1 MVQNILQ
8 NWLLSTPKVF
18 SLIRCRHVVI
28 FLFVFCDNNFGRA
41 IEYRVGGHFYPRLE
55 LKFHYFI
62 LRHLNF
68 GLYKGV
74 ITVYELIK
82 QEDKQL
88 LQLLTT
94 YQISDINCDISNNS
108 DTLALSLDWSSRR
121 VCSND
126 DLKITLSSSKGA
138 VLILKLTSRGLEK
151 IWMNDNCHEYEAWIT
166 AFNAWNSN
174 VVFSGGDDGLMKM
187 FDTRIENR

>member
-41 IEYRVGGHFYPRLE
+41 IEYRVGGHFSAE
-55 LKFHYFI
+55 KLKFHYFI

>member
-1 MVQNILQ
+1 MPRPPVLK
-8 NWLLSTPKVF
+8 P
-18 SLIRCRHVVI
+18 
-28 FLFVFCDNNFGRA
+28 
-41 IEYRVGGHFYPRLE
+41 YPRLE